1 MFCPG
6 CGTEIPDDSSFCLK
20 CGRSMSVAP
29 NAVAVKTSFA
39 GSRPVSAEPVAH
51 VRKLRLSSP
60 VVLILSAGAVI
71 ALLCITYNFNQSKA
85 SLVGHA
91 ATLPAASKAAPE
103 PPPVKLSPGDIST
116 KYSDAVVV
124 LENYNDQGQ
133 IASQGSGFICS
144 PDGMVL
150 TNYHVIRGASR
161 MTARMHDQTIH
172 EAEYVGGFDMQHDI
186 AAIKIDGA
194 SLPSVRVGTSF
205 GVKTGDHVV
214 VLGAPL
220 GLESTLSDG
229 IISAIREAG
238 TFRIFQT
245 SAPISHGSS
254 GGPIFD
260 DYGNVIALAV
270 AKMEAGE
277 NLNFIIPIDSAKPL
291 LAQNRQTSFPEL
303 LSMTTV
309 HQAIITSTISIPPLV
324 VQYDIVVP
332 SQGGILAGSLSIAGG
347 MGNDIGIAVTSATGV
362 VLWNGGVVQGNAN
375 LNLRLPGGRYT
386 LVLNN
391 HMGVFWTAQKTVS
404 GTVELTYYR

>member
-6 CGTEIPDDSSFCLK
+6 CGTEVPDDSSFCLK

-29 NAVAVKTSFA
+29 NAAA
-39 GSRPVSAEPVAH
+39 ARPVSAEPVAP
-51 VRKLRLSSP
+51 VRKPRLSSP

-71 ALLCITYNFNQSKA
+71 ALLCITYNFNQGKA
-85 SLVGHA
+85 SLIGHA
-91 ATLPAASKAAPE
+91 ATVPAASKPTPE

-133 IASQGSGFICS
+133 VASQGSGFICS

-161 MTARMHDQTIH
+161 MTARMHDQSIH
-172 EAEYVGGFDMQHDI
+172 EVEYVGGFDMQHDI
-186 AAIKIDGA
+186 AALKIDGA
-194 SLPSVRVGTSF
+194 SLPSVRVGTSY

-229 IISAIREAG
+229 IISAIREGG

-277 NLNFIIPIDSAKPL
+277 NLNFVIPIDSAKPL
-291 LAQNRQTSFPEL
+291 LTQSRQTGFPEL
-303 LSMTTV
+303 LAMTTV
-309 HQAIITSTISIPPLV
+309 HQAIITSTISVPPQV
-324 VQYDIVVP
+324 VQYNIVVP
-332 SQGGILAGSLSIAGG
+332 PQGGTLTGSLLISGG
-347 MGNDIGIAVTSATGV
+347 MGNDIGLAVASANGAV
-362 VLWNGGVVQGNAN
+362 MWNGGVVQRNAN
-375 LNLRLPGGRYT
+375 LNLRLLGGRYT

-391 HMGVFWTAQKTVS
+391 HVGAFWVSPKTVS